1 MYPLPHRA
9 CVIARQQAAAHET
22 AQQPRAH
29 ACERL
34 DRLAALVPPRRGADD
49 VYWRSEKL
57 AASAATDAAGQ

>member
-1 MYPLPHRA
+1 
-9 CVIARQQAAAHET
+9 VAA
-22 AQQPRAH
+22 AQQPPAH

-34 DRLAALVPPRRGADD
+34 GRLAALVPPRRGVDD

>member
-1 MYPLPHRA
+1 MCPLPHRA

-22 AQQPRAH
+22 AQQPPAH

-34 DRLAALVPPRRGADD
+34 DRLAALVPPRRGVDD
-49 VYWRSEKL
+49 VYWRSGKL

>member
-1 MYPLPHRA
+1 MCPLPHRA

-22 AQQPRAH
+22 AQQPPAH

-34 DRLAALVPPRRGADD
+34 DRPAALVPPRRGVDD
-49 VYWRSEKL
+49 VYWRSGKL

>member
-1 MYPLPHRA
+1 MLPLRYDA
-9 CVIARQQAAAHET
+9 CVIAWQQAAAHET
-22 AQQPRAH
+22 AQQPPAH

-34 DRLAALVPPRRGADD
+34 DRLAALVPPRRGVDD